1 MIRPVL
7 PSDISS
13 ITTIYNYYIEQS
25 SSTFEETKI
34 DEKEME
40 LRIGAVLESDLPWL
54 VYEQN
59 EKVLAY
65 AYVTK
70 WKNRSAYRYSVESS
84 IYADPNSVQKGIGSA
99 LYTQLITELKRMK
112 VHVVI
117 GGITLPNT
125 ASVRLHEKL
134 GFKKVAEF
142 EEVGFKFEKWRN
154 VGYWQL
160 ILNEHF

>member
-1 MIRPVL
+1 
-7 PSDISS
+7 
-13 ITTIYNYYIEQS
+13 
-25 SSTFEETKI
+25 
-34 DEKEME
+34 
-40 LRIGAVLESDLPWL
+40 
-54 VYEQN
+54 
-59 EKVLAY
+59 
-65 AYVTK
+65 
-70 WKNRSAYRYSVESS
+70 
-84 IYADPNSVQKGIGSA
+84 
-99 LYTQLITELKRMK
+99 MK

>member
-1 MIRPVL
+1 M
-7 PSDISS
+7 
-13 ITTIYNYYIEQS
+13 
-25 SSTFEETKI
+25 
-34 DEKEME
+34 
-40 LRIGAVLESDLPWL
+40 
-54 VYEQN
+54 
-59 EKVLAY
+59 
-65 AYVTK
+65 
-70 WKNRSAYRYSVESS
+70 
-84 IYADPNSVQKGIGSA
+84 
-99 LYTQLITELKRMK
+99 TELKRMK